1 MPNHTVAEL
10 FELLAANPKRRQ
22 AELVFGEIM
31 ERYQKP
37 LSAKIRYHIGRH
49 DPLLVED
56 LLAAVFM
63 DVWRKRA
70 TLRGV
75 GNPEGWLL
83 GVCRYKALDVMEK
96 KLRREP
102 SEVAWTDDYLEFPD
116 SHPLFDKVLHRDLIE
131 TIRSELQ
138 ELPPQRRK
146 VFVMFRLDDLS
157 IRAIANLLKLD
168 EQTVKNHLQI
178 AKKELRKK
186 LGHIRKEGLR

>member
-1 MPNHTVAEL
+1 MSNHTIKEL

-31 ERYQKP
+31 QRYKRP
-37 LSAKIRYHIGRH
+37 LSVKIRYHIGRH

-56 LLAAVFM
+56 LLASVFM

-70 TLRGV
+70 KLVDVR
-75 GNPEGWLL
+75 NPDDWLL
-83 GVCRYKALDVMEK
+83 GVCRYKALDAVEK
-96 KLRREP
+96 KKRRQPYEA
-102 SEVAWTDDYLEFPD
+102 AWTDDYLEFPD
-116 SHPLFDKVLHRDLIE
+116 NHPLFDKVLHRDLIE

-146 VFVMFRLDDLS
+146 VFVMFKLDDLS
-157 IRAIANLLKLD
+157 IRAIANLLNLD
-168 EQTVKNHLQI
+168 EQTVKNHLQL

-186 LGHIRKEGLR
+186 LGHIWKEGLR